1 MEWNLRKIP
10 SMIGFLSFPFRLLKY
25 IPFLKSDTWFEGGS
39 TERSIPVFYGNFE
52 RDNTRG

>member
-1 MEWNLRKIP
+1 
-10 SMIGFLSFPFRLLKY
+10 MIGFLSFPFRLLKY